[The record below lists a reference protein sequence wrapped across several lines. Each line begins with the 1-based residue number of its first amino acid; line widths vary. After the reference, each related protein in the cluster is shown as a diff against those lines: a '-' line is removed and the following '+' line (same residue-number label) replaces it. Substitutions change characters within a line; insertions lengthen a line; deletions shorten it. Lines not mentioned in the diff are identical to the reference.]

1 MNRYYNPLEDSIRI
15 LRESASSMFE
25 KHEIAAI
32 LEDATSPVQM
42 RYNQKIYDAVIQKK
56 HIDFDNIPES
66 KGDIDKY
73 SGTKNME
80 ETLRVIKGM
89 NEFQKTNV
97 VDYVKTIEEAISN
110 IRGLRDVYKKGFDA
124 KNDYV
129 MMEYCIFVYACIEAT
144 TSILY
149 QFVDYIKKPGIDT
162 YKIVLKNT
170 KYRANLVYIQQLE
183 KFNNVN
189 KNMLG
194 DYRKFLLALIDGE
207 RENAVGSLSFS
218 IGLGFLAI
226 VAAAIVPVSRE
237 LVYRYYNSKRK
248 LSDALAEQAYFLE
261 MNKTCIEANTAFT
274 VDKKKKILD
283 RQENIKKKLI
293 ILSEKLRTDDVK
305 ADETA
310 RRQLDAENKNLTIK
324 NIRKELDNSPL
335 QLL

>member
-1 MNRYYNPLEDSIRI
+1 MNTYNPLEDSIRI
-15 LRESASSMFE
+15 LRESTSSLFE

-32 LEDATSPVQM
+32 LEDVNSPIQM

-56 HIDFDNIPES
+56 HIDFDDIPES
-66 KGDIDKY
+66 KGDIDRY

-80 ETLRVIKGM
+80 ETLKVIKNM

-97 VDYVKTIEEAISN
+97 IDYVKTIEDAISN
-110 IRGLRDVYKKGFDA
+110 IRGLRDIYKKGFES

-129 MMEYCIFVYACIEAT
+129 MMEYSIFVYACIEAT

-149 QFVDYIKKPGIDT
+149 QFVDYIKKPGVDT

-194 DYRKFLLALIDGE
+194 EYRKFLLALIEGE
-207 RENAVGSLSFS
+207 KENAVGTAFYTGMVT
-218 IGLGFLAI
+218 IGI
-226 VAAAIVPVSRE
+226 IAAAIVPVSRE
-237 LVYRYYNSKRK
+237 LVYRFYNAKRK
-248 LSDALAEQAYFLE
+248 ISESLAEQAYFLE
-261 MNKTCIEANTAFT
+261 MNKTCVEANDAFT
-274 VDKKKKILD
+274 VDKKRKILE
-283 RQENIKKKLI
+283 RQERIKKKLI
-293 ILSEKLRTDDVK
+293 ILSEKLRTDDIK
-305 ADETA
+305 ADEVA
-310 RRQLDAENKNLTIK
+310 RRQLDAENKTLTVK
-324 NIRKELDNSPL
+324 NIRKELDDSPL

>member
-1 MNRYYNPLEDSIRI
+1 MDRYYNPLEDSIRI
-15 LRESASSMFE
+15 LRESTSSMFE
-25 KHEIAAI
+25 KHEISAI

-56 HIDFDNIPES
+56 HIDFDAIPDS
-66 KGDIDKY
+66 KGDIDRY
-73 SGTKNME
+73 VGTKNME
-80 ETLRVIKGM
+80 ETLKIIKGM

-97 VDYVKTIEEAISN
+97 VDYVNTIQEAITN
-110 IRGLRDVYKKGFDA
+110 IRGLRDIYKKGFDV

-129 MMEYCIFVYACIEAT
+129 MMEYNIFVYACIEAT

-194 DYRKFLLALIDGE
+194 DYRKFLLALMDKE
-207 RENAVGSLSFS
+207 RENAIGSTSFMF
-218 IGLGFLAI
+218 GMGFLVI

-237 LVYRYYNSKRK
+237 LVYRYYNLKRK
-248 LSDALAEQAYFLE
+248 MSDSLAEQAYFLE
-261 MNKTCIEANTAFT
+261 MNKACIEANSAFT

-283 RQENIKKKLI
+283 KQENIKKKLI

-305 ADETA
+305 ADEA
-310 RRQLDAENKNLTIK
+310 AKRQLDAENKNLTIS
-324 NIRKELDNSPL
+324 NIRKELDDSPL

>member
-97 VDYVKTIEEAISN
+97 IDYVKTIEEAISN
-110 IRGLRDVYKKGFDA
+110 IRGLRDVYRKGFDA

-218 IGLGFLAI
+218 IGLGFLSI